1 MNNKKI
7 KEATREE
14 IKSACKDIK
23 EVKKLNKDLS
33 ITIDVP
39 TEDKGVFDVC
49 YFPGLNIK
57 SAEELGFGLTYR
69 LIDASRQRNKR
80 LYVRVKR
87 MILSGKALF
96 ITLTF
101 NDSTLE
107 STNEETRKQ
116 YVRKYLKAYCSEYVA
131 NIDFGAKKQREHY
144 HAVVVPKLDKLD
156 PTPWHDYG
164 ANKIERVYNVEDYQK
179 VAKYVNKLTN
189 HALKDNGFYKRLIYS
204 RA

>member
-1 MNNKKI
+1 MNKKI
-7 KEATREE
+7 REATKEE
-14 IKSACKDIK
+14 IKVACNDIK
-23 EVKKLNKDLS
+23 QVKKINRELAKIVD
-33 ITIDVP
+33 IP
-39 TEDKGVFDVC
+39 TEDKGIFDIC
-49 YFPGLNIK
+49 YIPGLSIV
-57 SAEELGFGLTYR
+57 SAEKLGFGLTYR

-87 MILSGKALF
+87 MLESGKALF

-101 NDSTLE
+101 NDLTLE
-107 STNEETRKQ
+107 STNQDTRKQ
-116 YVRKYLKAYCSEYVA
+116 YVRKYLKEYCTEYVA

-156 PTPWHDYG
+156 PTPWHNYG
-164 ANKIERVYNVEDYQK
+164 ANNIKRVYRVEDYQK

-189 HALKDNGFYKRLIYS
+189 HALKDNGFYKRLIFS